1 MHRSSTAGP
10 SLVAPGVGRGIGSP
24 QIDPSNSIGRKVAR
38 PVIKL
43 IAFFKRKAG
52 LSVEEFQE
60 YWRTR
65 HADLVIRQK
74 GLRRYLQNHTLLSSY
89 RVDEPVYDG
98 VAEAWF
104 DDTESLRKNGRSIE
118 YRAVREDEANFID
131 PDSIESLLT
140 NEVVIVDRAIP
151 DPSVKMIAFL
161 NKRPDVSFEFFQ
173 RYWRDTHGPI
183 AARIPGNRRYVQCH
197 VRPGIYKAGR
207 TPVFDGIP
215 ICWFDDPEALR
226 ASGASPEY
234 AATRADE
241 PNFMIS
247 GNVPFVIASALEIE
261 VSK

>member
-1 MHRSSTAGP
+1 
-10 SLVAPGVGRGIGSP
+10 
-24 QIDPSNSIGRKVAR
+24 
-38 PVIKL
+38 VIKL
-43 IAFFKRKAG
+43 VAFFKRKAG

-60 YWRTR
+60 HWRTR

-74 GLRRYLQNHTLLSSY
+74 GLRRYLQNHTLHSSY
-89 RVDEPVYDG
+89 RDDEPVYDG

-104 DDTESLRKNGRSIE
+104 DDTESLRKNGRSTE

-140 NEVVIVDRAIP
+140 NEVVIVDGAIP
-151 DPSVKMIAFL
+151 NPGVKMIAFL
-161 NKRPDVSFEFFQ
+161 NKRLDVSFEFFQ

-207 TPVFDGIP
+207 TPAFDGIP
-215 ICWFDDPEALR
+215 ICWFDDPDALG

-247 GNVPFVIASALEIE
+247 GNVPFVGASALEIE
-261 VSK
+261 VGA